1 MVHVASSAMGIMYS
15 FLYVLLLRHIVLTA
29 GYEQGFENRR
39 LEYGKKEEGY
49 VFRTFVNLSYR
60 KCFEKCLHRGQCLSL
75 NYNRQLHL
83 CELNS
88 LRRTHI
94 TSPVMFVDTQY
105 WVYFRMPD
113 RYIANAV
120 SCTINFSNQTLFTYF
135 D

>member
-1 MVHVASSAMGIMYS
+1 MVHVALSAMGTMYS
-15 FLYVLLLRHIVLTA
+15 FLYVLLLRTIVLTA
-29 GYEQGFENRR
+29 GYEQGFEKRG

-49 VFRTFVNLSYR
+49 VFRKFVYLSYR
-60 KCFEKCLHRGQCLSL
+60 MCFEKCLHRGQCLSL

-83 CELNS
+83 RELNS

-120 SCTINFSNQTLFTYF
+120 SCTIHFSNKTLFTYF